1 MPNKEE
7 QRRGLLASIDALE
20 IELRDLRDR
29 TDRVAALLESARR
42 QLQGLDPAAGRP
54 RTATP
59 LAEAGLDAAG
69 KVALFRSLFRGRE
82 DVFPR
87 LWVNAKTG
95 RKGYAPTCR
104 NEWVRGVCDKPRVR
118 CGDCPAQAFV
128 PVSDDVVLDH
138 LQGRHVVGCYPLLVD
153 ETCWF
158 VAVDFDK
165 AQWQAEVTAF
175 AHTCTG
181 VGLPVAVER
190 SRSGDGAHAWYF
202 FSAPVRATSARR
214 MASYLL
220 TETMSRRHELSP
232 PGGRYSP
239 PPGPPRPTHDS
250 GSPSSL

>member
-1 MPNKEE
+1 MPDIGE

-20 IELRDLRDR
+20 NELRELRDRA
-29 TDRVAALLESARR
+29 DRVAALLESARR
-42 QLQGLDPAAGRP
+42 HLQWLDSAAGQSP
-54 RTATP
+54 AATP

-95 RKGYAPTCR
+95 KKDYAPACR
-104 NEWVRGVCDKPRVR
+104 NEWVRGICDKQRVR

-128 PVSDDVVLDH
+128 PVSDEVIQDH
-138 LQGRHVVGCYPLLVD
+138 LQGRHVVGCYPLLLD

-165 AQWQAEVTAF
+165 AQWHADVTAF
-175 AHTCTG
+175 ARTCTDL
-181 VGLPVAVER
+181 GLPVAVER
-190 SRSGDGAHAWYF
+190 SRSGDGAHAWLF
-202 FSAPVRATSARR
+202 FSAPVKAASARR

-232 PGGRYSP
+232 PGGRCPP
-239 PPGPPRPTHDS
+239 PPGPPRPIFD
-250 GSPSSL
+250 